1 MRIAFFGG
9 TFDPVHRGHIAI
21 ARAAAEQFGLDEVIF
36 APVGR
41 QPLKTNPPEA
51 SFRDRVAMARLA
63 CADADGSKAKL
74 LVSEVDAARP
84 DGEPNYTVD
93 TLRELAEA
101 RPDATLF
108 AISGADSF
116 LTFRSWR
123 DPDVLLELAEWI
135 VFSRPGFVLKDL
147 ASALALSPDQRR
159 RVHLLETVHED
170 VSASELRRRLS
181 AGDDC
186 SEWLPRPVLEYIRE
200 HGLYAG

>member
-21 ARAAAEQFGLDEVIF
+21 AHAAAEQFGLDEVIF

-41 QPLKTNPPEA
+41 QPLKANGAEA
-51 SFRDRVAMARLA
+51 SFGDRVAMVRLA
-63 CADADGSKAKL
+63 CADTDGSKAKL
-74 LVSEVDAARP
+74 LVSEIDAPRP

-93 TLRELAEA
+93 TLRELAQA

-116 LTFRSWR
+116 LTLRSWR
-123 DPDVLLELAEWI
+123 DPDTLLELAEWI
-135 VFSRPGFVLKDL
+135 VFSRPGF
-147 ASALALSPDQRR
+147 ALRDVVSGLRLSTAQRG

-170 VSASELRRRLS
+170 VSASELRQRLS

-186 SEWLPRPVLEYIRE
+186 SDWLPRPVLEYIRE